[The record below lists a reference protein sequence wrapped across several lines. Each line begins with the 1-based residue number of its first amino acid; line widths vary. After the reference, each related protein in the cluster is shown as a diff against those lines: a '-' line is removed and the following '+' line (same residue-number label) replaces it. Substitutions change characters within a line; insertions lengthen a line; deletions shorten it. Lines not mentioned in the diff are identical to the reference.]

1 MPISPEFI
9 INTIELMA
17 ELKSPLIQTRS
28 LQPDPIYVHDV
39 YTIIMIIIMIII
51 IIIITT
57 NKRKLKYY

>member
-1 MPISPEFI
+1 MPTTPEFI

-17 ELKSPLIQTRS
+17 ELKIPLIQTRS
-28 LQPDPIYVHDV
+28 LQQDPIYVHDV
-39 YTIIMIIIMIII
+39 YTIIIIIIMII